1 MMPSKASPSGR
12 SKSAKERGRSPQKKR
27 PRRNLPSPGENLTKP
42 ELVIGL
48 VGAAGTDLTSAADAV
63 GAALA
68 PYGYTPIPIRA
79 SELMRE
85 VKGGAS
91 LTGIAYE
98 DDRIRAHMDAGDEIR
113 NQAGRND
120 AVIGLAITG
129 MAEYRSERFGGA
141 PATNT
146 AFILN
151 SLKHPAEI
159 ETMRRIYRDR
169 FIAISVHAST
179 DSRRETLR
187 QKIAA
192 SRERPERPE
201 EFAKAAEEMMR
212 RDEHDDE
219 HGFGQNVRE
228 AFVQGHIYVS
238 TDEDVKTGISRYFRL
253 FFGHPFETP
262 TREEYAMFQSHT
274 AALRSADL
282 SRQVGA
288 AICTSHGEIIAVG
301 CNEVPKA
308 GGGQYWPEDK
318 PDKRDFQLGYDSNV
332 RYRDAALAE
341 AFQQLEEQG
350 LLSTSAA
357 LDGFMKALSRTRL
370 AHITEFGRP
379 IHAEMAALLDAA
391 RRGAAVEG
399 ARLFTTTFPCHNCAR
414 HIIGAGI
421 EQVIYR
427 EPYEKSL
434 ASALHKDAVVVD
446 STTGTNGKV
455 VFRRFVGVGPPQYLS
470 LFTKRT
476 RKDGKGKKVDW
487 KEASAMPHL
496 ITTETA
502 YLTNEEDYLEEF
514 ADAIQKV
521 DLTEGDGDGD
531 GTT

>member
-1 MMPSKASPSGR
+1 MPAKRQPARRSSKPKSQATRSPKKGR
-12 SKSAKERGRSPQKKR
+12 SGKKSPARGNGIS
-27 PRRNLPSPGENLTKP
+27 KP
-42 ELVIGL
+42 ELIIGL
-48 VGAAGTDLTSAADAV
+48 VGAAGTDLETAADAI

-68 PYGYTPIPIRA
+68 PYGYTPVPLRV
-79 SELMRE
+79 SKLMRE
-85 VKGGAS
+85 VKGGDA
-91 LTGIAYE
+91 LEGGAHE
-98 DDRIRAHMDAGDEIR
+98 DQRIRAHMDAGDEIR

-129 MAEYRSERFGGA
+129 MTEYRAEKFEGA

-179 DSRRETLR
+179 DSRREALK

-192 SRERPERPE
+192 SHERPERSE
-201 EFAKAAEEMMR
+201 DFAGAAEEIMR

-238 TDEDVKTGISRYFRL
+238 TDDDVKAGITRYFRL

-288 AICTSHGEIIAVG
+288 AICTPRGEIIAVG

-318 PDKRDFQLGYDSNV
+318 PDKRDFQLGYDSNT
-332 RYRDAALAE
+332 RYRDAALGE
-341 AFQQLEEQG
+341 AFQQLKDRS
-350 LLSTSAA
+350 LLASDAA
-357 LDGFMKALSRTRL
+357 LDNFMKALSQTRL
-370 AHITEFGRP
+370 AHLTEFGRP
-379 IHAEMAALLDAA
+379 MHAEMAALLDAA

-421 EQVIYR
+421 QQVIYR

-434 ASALHKDAVVVD
+434 ASVLHKDAIVVD
-446 STTGTNGKV
+446 STTAANGRV
-455 VFRRFVGVGPPQYLS
+455 VFRRFVGVGPPQYLG
-470 LFTKRT
+470 LFTKRV
-476 RKDGKGKKVDW
+476 RKDAKGKKIDW

-502 YLTNEEDYLEEF
+502 YLADEDEYLEEF
-514 ADAIQKV
+514 ADAIKKV
-521 DLTEGDGDGD
+521 DLGKGDGHGA
-531 GTT
+531 T

>member
-1 MMPSKASPSGR
+1 M
-12 SKSAKERGRSPQKKR
+12 
-27 PRRNLPSPGENLTKP
+27 
-42 ELVIGL
+42 
-48 VGAAGTDLTSAADAV
+48 GAAGTDLATTADAV

-68 PYGYTPIPIRA
+68 PYGYTPVPIRV

-85 VKGGAS
+85 VKGGNS
-91 LTGIAYE
+91 LKAIVHE
-98 DDRIRAHMDAGDEIR
+98 DERIRAHMDAGDEIR

-129 MAEYRSERFGGA
+129 MSEYRAERFDGA

-179 DSRRETLR
+179 DSRREALKQR
-187 QKIAA
+187 IAA

-201 EFAKAAEEMMR
+201 EFLKPAEEIMK

-238 TDEDVKTGISRYFRL
+238 TDDDVKGGIARYFRL

-288 AICTSHGEIIAVG
+288 AICTVRGEIIAVG

-308 GGGQYWPEDK
+308 GGGQYWPEDR
-318 PDKRDFQLGYDSNV
+318 PDKRDFQLGYDSNA

-341 AFQQLEEQG
+341 AFQQMQDQG
-350 LLSTSAA
+350 LLASDAA
-357 LDGFMKALSRTRL
+357 LDIFMKAISRTRL
-370 AHITEFGRP
+370 AHLTEFGRP
-379 IHAEMAALLDAA
+379 MHAEMAALLDAA

-421 EQVIYR
+421 QQVIYR

-434 ASALHKDAVVVD
+434 ASALHKDAIVVD
-446 STTGTNGKV
+446 STTGANGKV
-455 VFRRFVGVGPPQYLS
+455 VFRRFVGVGPPQYLG
-470 LFTKRT
+470 LFTKRV

-487 KEASAMPHL
+487 KEASAIPHL

-502 YLTNEEDYLEEF
+502 YLTNEDDYLEEF

-521 DLTEGDGDGD
+521 DLKRGDGD

>member
-1 MMPSKASPSGR
+1 MPSKPS
-12 SKSAKERGRSPQKKR
+12 SAERPRKPKRQAIRKKR
-27 PRRNLPSPGENLTKP
+27 SRRKLPSPGENLSKP

-48 VGAAGTDLTSAADAV
+48 VGAAGTDLTAASDAV

-68 PYGYTPIPIRA
+68 PYGYTPIPIRV

-85 VKGGAS
+85 VKGGAW
-91 LTGIAYE
+91 LKGISYE
-98 DDRIRAHMDAGDEIR
+98 DARIRAHMDAGDEIR

-129 MAEYRSERFGGA
+129 MAEYRSEKFEGA

-151 SLKHPAEI
+151 SLKHPTEI

-179 DSRRETLR
+179 DARREALK

-192 SRERPERPE
+192 SHEQPERPE
-201 EFAKAAEEMMR
+201 EFTKETEEIMG

-238 TDEDVKTGISRYFRL
+238 TDDDVKSGISRYFRL

-288 AICTSHGEIIAVG
+288 AICTSRGEIIAVG

-318 PDKRDFQLGYDSNV
+318 PDKRDFQLGYDSNT
-332 RYRDAALAE
+332 RYRDAAIAE
-341 AFQQLEEQG
+341 AFQQLQTQS
-350 LLSTSAA
+350 LLASDAA
-357 LDGFMKALSRTRL
+357 LDAFMKALSRTRL

-379 IHAEMAALLDAA
+379 MHAEMAALLDAA

-421 EQVIYR
+421 QQVIYR

-470 LFTKRT
+470 LFTKRM
-476 RKDGKGKKVDW
+476 RKDGKGKRVDW

-502 YLTNEEDYLEEF
+502 YLTNEDDYLEEF
-514 ADAIQKV
+514 ADAIEKV
-521 DLTEGDGDGD
+521 DLTRGDGN
-531 GTT
+531 GTA